1 MFGSGRIVVID
12 DEPAYLSQLTS
23 ELHRAGIPCVP
34 IVYPDGLPAEE
45 AAWLRGCR
53 IAFCDLHLIP
63 GVATRLNYGAIGAL
77 LDRMATNEPS
87 SLLLVLWT
95 SYLPE
100 ANGLMDYLVER
111 HPTSL
116 PAAILGLDKNNFVG
130 ARARLLPD
138 AIRARLDEIPQLR
151 ALYEWQ
157 DDVDHAAGA
166 CVGSLVA
173 LARTMAGEM
182 NQNLD
187 KVLSALAQKATGLVI
202 ASEHPGAALQDI
214 LSPILADRLSHL
226 PEDAGHRDLWIA
238 AMPSAVGKV
247 KCGSAVKEGVAAIN
261 TALHVAL
268 PRADKISARERG
280 AVVAVPCQSLFR
292 HRFSTDEA
300 TVRAR
305 FAISTDVPVRW
316 VGIQVEAACDH
327 AQRKSL
333 SIPFVL
339 GAEIAADVKVK
350 QKPGGV
356 WESPVFLSDEDKAVK
371 IVVNVGLTASVPAVK
386 ASRRNALYR
395 FRESLL
401 NSLAMIKAQHETRPG
416 IIMLDGND

>member
-1 MFGSGRIVVID
+1 MDSIRTRHNTTSHLMFPDTYHG
-12 DEPAYLSQLTS
+12 PAVGAQ
-23 ELHRAGIPCVP
+23 
-34 IVYPDGLPAEE
+34 PAEIS
-45 AAWLRGCR
+45 A
-53 IAFCDLHLIP
+53 IP
-63 GVATRLNYGAIGAL
+63 L
-77 LDRMATNEPS
+77 S
-87 SLLLVLWT
+87 VLFDFL
-95 SYLPE
+95 LPE
-100 ANGLMDYLVER
+100 R
-111 HPTSL
+111 C
-116 PAAILGLDKNNFVG
+116 
-130 ARARLLPD
+130 
-138 AIRARLDEIPQLR
+138 QLR
-151 ALYEWQ
+151 LPGRESITTPEVAIYE
-157 DDVDHAAGA
+157 DH
-166 CVGSLVA
+166 
-173 LARTMAGEM
+173 
-182 NQNLD
+182 
-187 KVLSALAQKATGLVI
+187 
-202 ASEHPGAALQDI
+202 
-214 LSPILADRLSHL
+214 LADGLSHL

-356 WESPVFLSDEDKAVK
+356 WESPVFPSDEDKAVK